1 MAGQKG
7 KSVPLGY
14 IAKGSE
20 RYIES
25 TAAHAPSV
33 FLVSAGARPFDVYQG
48 WRVGPSV
55 VSLRPDL
62 CRRHLEAATWR
73 LPERPAACDHS
84 QTISDTTT
92 PSTAPPPHHHHRT
105 SQQPS
110 LRRTTVRPPARHFA
124 APPGHAALAPVRAP
138 RFHVL
143 TSKVRQAADSLRSS
157 TLFYQTPPTIS
168 ITPLR

>member
-1 MAGQKG
+1 MRYLRPWLDQR
-7 KSVPLGY
+7 KSQGLLGCK
-14 IAKGSE
+14 AEGNE

-25 TAAHAPSV
+25 TATHAPSV
-33 FLVSAGARPFDVYQG
+33 SLVSAVVRGPFDVYQG
-48 WRVGPSV
+48 WWVGPSA

-73 LPERPAACDHS
+73 LPERQAACDHS
-84 QTISDTTT
+84 HAISDTTT
-92 PSTAPPPHHHHRT
+92 NSQPPP
-105 SQQPS
+105 
-110 LRRTTVRPPARHFA
+110 LRRNSVRFSIRLSITR
-124 APPGHAALAPVRAP
+124 PGHAALAPVRAP

>member
-1 MAGQKG
+1 MAGLKEQNQH
-7 KSVPLGY
+7 PLGCM
-14 IAKGSE
+14 AEGNE

-25 TAAHAPSV
+25 AAAHAA
-33 FLVSAGARPFDVYQG
+33 FVSLISAVVRGPFDVYQG
-48 WRVGPSV
+48 WWVGPSA

-73 LPERPAACDHS
+73 LPERLAACAHS
-84 QTISDTTT
+84 HAISDTTT
-92 PSTAPPPHHHHRT
+92 PPTTPPPLHHHHI
-105 SQQPS
+105 SQPPS
-110 LRRTTVRPPARHFA
+110 LRRKSVRLTVRLSITLS
-124 APPGHAALAPVRAP
+124 GHAAPVRAP